1 MGVKLKM
8 SVAECKVA
16 IIGAG
21 NMAKEHVRA
30 FRDVPGVRLV
40 GIHSRTRSKAKAL
53 AEEFNI
59 ERVFDSITELYNHT
73 HADLVVV
80 TVLEMAMNPVSRACF
95 EYPWTVLLEKPPGYT
110 IADAIEIRDAANRK
124 KRNVLV
130 ALNRRFL
137 SSTRSVREEIINTDK
152 TIFIKIRDQENQKKA
167 LLVGQPE
174 AVVNNWMYANSIH
187 LIDFFQIF
195 GRAKVKVVEPIIPWD
210 PKRPNVVI
218 SRLEY
223 ENGDLGLYEGIWNGP
238 GPWAVE
244 VFSAEK
250 RWELRPIEQA
260 SVQLINQRS
269 AEPFHVH
276 PWDIEY
282 KPGFRLQAE
291 MVVKSTLGERSE
303 SPTLDDSMMTMRII
317 EAIFS
322 PEKKAI
328 VVS

>member
-1 MGVKLKM
+1 MTET
-8 SVAECKVA
+8 ECKVA

-21 NMAKEHVRA
+21 NMAKEHARA
-30 FRDVPGVRLV
+30 FRDVPGVKIV

-53 AEEFNI
+53 ADEFHI
-59 ERVFDSITELYNHT
+59 EQIFDSISELYNQT

-80 TVLEMAMNPVSRACF
+80 TVFEMAMNSVSRECF
-95 EYPWTVLLEKPPGYT
+95 EYPWTVLLEKPPDIILT
-110 IADAIEIRDAANRK
+110 DAIEIKDAAIRK

-137 SSTRSVREEIINTDK
+137 SSTRSVRQDILNTSK
-152 TIFIKIRDQENQKKA
+152 TIFIKIRDQEDQNNA
-167 LLVGQPE
+167 LLNGQPE
-174 AVVNNWMYANSIH
+174 PVVNNWMYANSIH
-187 LIDFFQIF
+187 MIDFFQIF
-195 GRAKVKVVEPIIPWD
+195 GRAKVTVVEPIIPWT
-210 PKRPNVVI
+210 PKRSNVVI

-238 GPWAVE
+238 GPWAVD

-250 RWELRPIEQA
+250 LWELKPVEQA
-260 SVQLINQRS
+260 SVQLQNQRT
-269 AEPFHVH
+269 AERLPVH
-276 PWDIEY
+276 PWDIRY

-291 MVVKSTLGERSE
+291 MAVKSTLGERSE

-322 PEKKAI
+322 REKKEI
-328 VVS
+328 VLS